1 MKTVI
6 ITRKKQL
13 ANALLPYWIIP
24 AQAVEQQP
32 THFQTL
38 KQVRL
43 DATGHPRPTLNPE
56 SLAEIGAPVRNG
68 ETVTLTL
75 PDGVRQIYA
84 VTMDGLLSNP
94 AALTDGET
102 EYRFTVTTKGGFVR
116 PPHPI
121 LKAEQEGSA

>member
-32 THFQTL
+32 AHFQTPG
-38 KQVRL
+38 QVRL
-43 DATGHPRPTLNPE
+43 DAAGHPRPTLNPE

-68 ETVTLTL
+68 ETVTLAL

-94 AALTDGET
+94 ADISWER
-102 EYRFTVTTKGGFVR
+102 EVFRFTILTKGGFVR

-121 LKAEQEGSA
+121 IEAEQEGSA

>member
-32 THFQTL
+32 ARFQTMEN
-38 KQVRL
+38 VRT
-43 DATGHPRPTLNPE
+43 DSVGRPIPTLNPE

-68 ETVTLTL
+68 ETVTLAL
-75 PDGVRQIYA
+75 PDEVQQIYA

-94 AALTDGET
+94 ADISGER
-102 EYRFTVTTKGGFVR
+102 EIFRFTVTTEGGFVR
-116 PPHPI
+116 PPHPVI
-121 LKAEQEGSA
+121 ETEQERST